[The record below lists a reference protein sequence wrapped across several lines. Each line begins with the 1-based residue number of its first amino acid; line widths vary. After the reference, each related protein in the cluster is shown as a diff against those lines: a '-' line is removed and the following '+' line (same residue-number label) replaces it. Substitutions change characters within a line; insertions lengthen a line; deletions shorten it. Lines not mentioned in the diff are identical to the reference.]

1 MGVVIPLFHSIP
13 FHRSIPLNKD
23 TRFILGAVSYNNIM
37 VLLPYSFKCRFM
49 VPFVSELA
57 TQLLEKS

>member
-1 MGVVIPLFHSIP
+1 
-13 FHRSIPLNKD
+13 
-23 TRFILGAVSYNNIM
+23 M

-57 TQLLEKS
+57 TQLLEKSWPLKRQWLL